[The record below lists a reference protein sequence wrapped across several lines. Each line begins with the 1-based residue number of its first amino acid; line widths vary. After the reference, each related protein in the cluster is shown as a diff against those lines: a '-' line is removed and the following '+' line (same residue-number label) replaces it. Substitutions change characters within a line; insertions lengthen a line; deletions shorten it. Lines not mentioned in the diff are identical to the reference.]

1 METCMLLTLDITLQQ
16 TFYPMR
22 PNEME
27 KSPNLLTRAE
37 ASEIL
42 TELRG
47 VRTSIDLL
55 DQWRYYGRGPEYLTR
70 GRNVFY
76 SREQLEE
83 FSANEGKGRK
93 KNSAVSDEALAGCY
107 RLRPTSRDSVYR
119 LPAGKLI
126 GLWVWSRR
134 RKAEQVGFV
143 VVRSAAEFYGLF
155 GDAEGQKVV
164 VIERGK
170 EILVRTE
177 MKTRNLYAIVRTTK

>member
-1 METCMLLTLDITLQQ
+1 MLLTLDITLQQ
-16 TFYPMR
+16 TFYLAR
-22 PNEME
+22 TNEME
-27 KSPNLLTRAE
+27 KSPHLLTRAE

-55 DQWRYYGRGPEYLTR
+55 DQWRYYGRGPEYVNR

-76 SREQLEE
+76 RREKLESFAE
-83 FSANEGKGRK
+83 AENQGRGRR
-93 KNSAVSDEALAGCY
+93 KNSAANDEALAGCY

-119 LPAGKLI
+119 LPLGKLI
-126 GLWVWSRR
+126 GLWIWSRR

>member
-1 METCMLLTLDITLQQ
+1 MLLTSAITLRQ
-16 TFYPMR
+16 TLYVKR
-22 PNEME
+22 PAKME
-27 KSPNLLTRAE
+27 KSPDLLTRAE

-76 SREQLEE
+76 RAEELESFAE
-83 FSANEGKGRK
+83 NEGKGRNNK
-93 KNSAVSDEALAGCY
+93 SAGNDEPLAGCY
-107 RLRPTSRDSVYR
+107 KLKPTSRDSVYR
-119 LPAGKLI
+119 LPPGKLV
-126 GLWVWSRR
+126 GLWIWGKR
-134 RKAEQVGFV
+134 RKAEQVEFET
-143 VVRSAAEFYGLF
+143 VRSAAEFYG
-155 GDAEGQKVV
+155 GDRRVV

-177 MKTRNLYAIVRTTK
+177 MKTRNLYAIVKTERTR